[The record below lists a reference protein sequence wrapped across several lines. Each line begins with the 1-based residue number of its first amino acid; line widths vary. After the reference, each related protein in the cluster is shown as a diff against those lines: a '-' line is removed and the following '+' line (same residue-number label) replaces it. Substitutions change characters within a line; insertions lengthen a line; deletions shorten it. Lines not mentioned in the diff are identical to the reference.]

1 MTKTIK
7 ILAALLILPVEAFV
21 GLYFAFFMGSVV
33 FELAVEDAKNF
44 LEPSRVASLVIK
56 DRHGTVLR
64 DTPSSETETRAK
76 WVKLE
81 DISWNMVSA
90 VLAAEDRRFFD
101 HNGVDPLAVARAM
114 AANIKAGKFVEGGS
128 TITQQV
134 VKVATGGSMDRTVK
148 RKLVE
153 TAGAMFI
160 ERKFGKERILE
171 AYLNWVVFGNLT
183 RGVGAA
189 GRLYFNKPPKHLT
202 ISEAAALAALLRAPT
217 AMNPYKHPEKLE
229 KRRRWI
235 LERMLDLGMI
245 TKKDYSYS
253 TKHPPEYVRC
263 GSPFLAPHLVEE
275 VLEKA
280 GQQKFAAGE
289 IVTTIDKK
297 LQDEVEHLADKMIEK
312 VRHLDISNAAVI
324 VIHNKTGEVLAY
336 VGSSAYFDEDREGMN
351 DGVMA
356 RRSPG
361 STLKPFIY
369 AAAFERDYY
378 PSLVTEDIET
388 AFSTPIGMYRPR
400 NYDGLYHGPVRL
412 RVALGSSFNIP
423 AVKLVSE
430 LGTSHVLD
438 VLRETG
444 FESLDKEP
452 GHYGVAIA
460 MGDGEVTLFE
470 LASAYAALA
479 RGGYWKEPAFI
490 KSVTDAEGNEVSL
503 AARPGRRVFSPQ
515 VSYLVS
521 DILSDPAARTPGF
534 GRAEVFNFPFPA
546 AVKTGTSS
554 DYRDNWTVGYS
565 SEVTVGVWVGNFSGK
580 PMGNV
585 SGITGAGPLF
595 YRVMKAA
602 MKGREGREFE
612 APAGIVYGRVCPL
625 SGQKAGEHCHAAYTE
640 KFIEARAPEEAC
652 SYHVADKGGMVHEL
666 FPETLIPWA
675 MAAGRYDP
683 VAYELAAHE
692 GEAAQQGSAE
702 LTITSPREGS
712 SFVINPDV
720 PKQYQRLKVHVTGAM
735 PDDKVNLYVDGKL
748 FETSARPFIFYWTL
762 KQGDHTLEAN
772 TKHAQSQPITI
783 SVH

>member
-1 MTKTIK
+1 MAKTIK
-7 ILAALLILPVEAFV
+7 ILAGLLILPVEAFV
-21 GLYFAFFMGSVV
+21 GLYFAFFMGSVA
-33 FELAVEDAKNF
+33 FELAEEDADRF
-44 LEPSRVASLVIK
+44 LDPSRVASLVVR
-56 DRHGTVLR
+56 DRNGTVLR

-90 VLAAEDRRFFD
+90 VLAAEDHRFFD
-101 HNGVDPLAVARAM
+101 HGGVDPLAMGRAM
-114 AANIKAGKFVEGGS
+114 LANINAGKFVEGGS

-134 VKVATGGSMDRTVK
+134 VKVATGGSMDRTVR
-148 RKLVE
+148 RKLME

-217 AMNPYKHPEKLE
+217 AMNPYTHPEKLE

-245 TKKDYSYS
+245 ASKDYTYS
-253 TKHPPEYVRC
+253 KKHPPEYVPP
-263 GSPFLAPHLVEE
+263 SHPFLAPHLVEE

-289 IVTTIDKK
+289 IVATIDGK

-324 VIHNKTGEVLAY
+324 VIDNESGEVLAY
-336 VGSSAYFDEDREGMN
+336 VGSSAYFDEEREGMN

-356 RRSPG
+356 LRSPG

-369 AAAFERDYY
+369 AAAFERDSY
-378 PSLVTEDIET
+378 PSLVTEDVET

-412 RVALGSSFNIP
+412 RVALGSSYNIP

-430 LGTSHVLD
+430 LGTGHVLD
-438 VLRETG
+438 VLRNAG
-444 FESLDKEP
+444 LESLDKAP
-452 GHYGVAIA
+452 DHYGVAIA
-460 MGDGEVTLFE
+460 VGDGEVSLFE

-479 RGGYWKEPAFI
+479 RGGFWKEPAFI
-490 KSVTDAEGNEVSL
+490 KSVFDAEGNEVRLVS
-503 AARPGRRVFSPQ
+503 RPGRRVFSPQ
-515 VSYLVS
+515 ASYLVS

-595 YRVMKAA
+595 YQVMKAA
-602 MKGREGREFE
+602 MKGREGRGFE
-612 APAGIVYGRVCPL
+612 APAGIVTSRVCPL
-625 SGQKAGEHCHAAYTE
+625 SGREAGEHCRAAYEE
-640 KFIEARAPEEAC
+640 KFIEGRAPEGAC
-652 SYHVADKGGMVHEL
+652 SWHVAGKGGTVHEL
-666 FPETLIPWA
+666 FPEALIPWA

-683 VAYELAAHE
+683 TAYELAAQD
-692 GEAAQQGSAE
+692 GAAAGQGSAA
-702 LTITSPREGS
+702 LTISSPREGS
-712 SFVINPDV
+712 AFIINPDV
-720 PKQYQRLKVHVTGAM
+720 PGQYQRLKVHVAGAN
-735 PDDKVNLYVDGKL
+735 PDDNVKLYVDGRL
-748 FETSARPFIFYWTL
+748 FETSARPFVFTWTL
-762 KQGDHTLEAN
+762 APGEHTLEAD
-772 TKHAQSQPITI
+772 TKHARSPPITI

>member
-33 FELAVEDAKNF
+33 FELAAKDADSF

-56 DRHGTVLR
+56 DRNGTVLR
-64 DTPSSETETRAK
+64 DTPSYETETRAS
-76 WVKLE
+76 WVELE

-90 VLAAEDRRFFD
+90 VMAAEDRRFFD
-101 HNGVDPLAVARAM
+101 HSGVDPLAVSRAM
-114 AANIKAGKFVEGGS
+114 LANIKAGKFIEGGS

-134 VKVATGGSMDRTVK
+134 VKVATGGSMNRTVG

-189 GRLYFNKPPKHLT
+189 GKLYFNKPPKHFT
-202 ISEAAALAALLRAPT
+202 ISEASALAALLRAPT
-217 AMNPYKHPEKLE
+217 AMNPYTHPEKLE

-235 LERMLDLGMI
+235 LERMLDLDMI
-245 TKKDYSYS
+245 TEKDCSYS
-253 TKHPPEYVRC
+253 KKHPPEYVPPK
-263 GSPFLAPHLVEE
+263 SPFLAPHLVEE

-280 GQQKFAAGE
+280 GQKKFAAGQ
-289 IVTTIDKK
+289 IVTTIDGR

-324 VIHNKTGEVLAY
+324 VIHNETGEVLAY
-336 VGSSAYFDEDREGMN
+336 VGSSAYFDEEREGMN

-356 RRSPG
+356 KRSPG

-369 AAAFERDYY
+369 AAAFERGYT
-378 PSLVTEDIET
+378 PSQVTEDIET
-388 AFSTPIGMYRPR
+388 SFPTPIGMYRPR
-400 NYDGLYHGPVRL
+400 NYDGFYHGPVRL
-412 RVALGSSFNIP
+412 RVALGSSYNIP
-423 AVKLVSE
+423 AVKLAAE
-430 LGTSHVLD
+430 LGTGHVLD
-438 VLRETG
+438 VLRNAG
-444 FESLDKEP
+444 LESLDKP
-452 GHYGVAIA
+452 ADHYGVAIA
-460 MGDGEVTLFE
+460 VGDGEVTLFE

-479 RGGYWKEPAFI
+479 RGGFWKEPAFI
-490 KSVTDAEGNEVSL
+490 KSVTDAEGNDVNL
-503 AARPGRRVFSPQ
+503 VPRPGRRVFSPQ
-515 VSYLVS
+515 VSYLLS
-521 DILSDPAARTPGF
+521 DILSDPAARTAGF
-534 GRAEVFNFPFPA
+534 GHAEVFNFPFPA

-554 DYRDNWTVGYS
+554 DYRDNWTIGYS

-595 YRVMKAA
+595 YQVMKAA
-602 MKGREGREFE
+602 MKGREGKEFE

-625 SGQKAGEHCHAAYTE
+625 SGQKAGEHCHAAYEE
-640 KFIEARAPEEAC
+640 KFLEGRAPQEVC
-652 SYHVADKGGMVHEL
+652 SWHVADKGGTVHEV
-666 FPETLIPWA
+666 FPEALIPWA

-683 VAYELAAHE
+683 IAYELAAMD
-692 GEAAQQGSAE
+692 GDSAGQGGAV
-702 LTITSPREGS
+702 LTISSPREGS

-720 PKQYQRLKVHVTGAM
+720 PRQYQRLKVHVAGAD
-735 PDDKVNLYVDGKL
+735 PDDNVKLYVDGKL
-748 FETSARPFIFYWTL
+748 FETSARPFIFTWALTP
-762 KQGDHTLEAN
+762 GEHTLEAG
-772 TKHAQSQPITI
+772 TKHAQSQPVTI